1 MLTRQEWNNWIE
13 FTANIKFPFILCKKA
28 VFIPAQNRRTIEHFY
43 TSSLNY
49 SFLILSLPCFQP
61 STKHHPHAEFC
72 VLTPKSV
79 KCLITLFNLLELG
92 GVVMANEGSKLKL
105 NTMQRCRL
113 HYSCCFPIQPD
124 SNRFSGGR
132 RILVRSF
139 TDSLVFKISIFVSQ
153 LILYIATSLWRLW
166 NNLSLIIID
175 IQIKLFSCG

>member
-1 MLTRQEWNNWIE
+1 MLSPI
-13 FTANIKFPFILCKKA
+13 II
-28 VFIPAQNRRTIEHFY
+28 
-43 TSSLNY
+43 S
-49 SFLILSLPCFQP
+49 
-61 STKHHPHAEFC
+61 
-72 VLTPKSV
+72 
-79 KCLITLFNLLELG
+79 LG
-92 GVVMANEGSKLKL
+92 GVVMTNEGSKLKL

-166 NNLSLIIID
+166 NNLSLFIID
-175 IQIKLFSCG
+175 IQIKLSFELTISIRYYGRTEQKNIVKCTFKCITFVSIFHIACATM